1 MYFQRAMR
9 RYCIYKTR
17 TRSYKDL
24 MRIKIVIQI
33 KMGGT
38 LSQGNMTKSGKKY
51 KGLKNIENG

>member
-1 MYFQRAMR
+1 
-9 RYCIYKTR
+9 
-17 TRSYKDL
+17 